1 MEVFVMLE
9 KGDSVGITACSNALS
24 KTYEE
29 TIKELD
35 YSLYDVGLTMA
46 DCSYIYGEKTAVEKA
61 NQLNEL
67 FANPDIKAIFD
78 VSGGD
83 AANELLPYLDY
94 DVIKDSGKVFHGY
107 SDLTTIINA
116 IYAKTDKVGCLYDVR
131 NLIFEYRERQMADFV
146 MTIMSDE
153 DDLWNI
159 DCEFVQGEKMK
170 GIVVGGNARCF
181 LKLAG
186 TEYMPSLKHKI
197 LLLESRSGNAVKV
210 RSYFTQL
217 AQMGAFKEVEGVLL
231 GTFLEMEKEGIIS
244 AADMLKEICGNKN
257 LPIATTN
264 EVGHRSDSKAV
275 YIGREIELPMR

>member
-1 MEVFVMLE
+1 MLD
-9 KGDSVGITACSNALS
+9 KGDSVGITACSNTLS
-24 KTYEE
+24 STYED

-46 DCSYIYGEKTAVEKA
+46 DCSYIYGERSADAKA
-61 NQLNEL
+61 EQLNAL
-67 FANPDIKAIFD
+67 YANPDIKAIFD

-94 DVIKDSGKVFHGY
+94 DLIKSSDKIFHGY

-146 MTIMSDE
+146 MTIMNDE

-159 DCEFVQGEKMK
+159 DCEFVQGERMK

-210 RSYFTQL
+210 RSYFIQL
-217 AQMGAFKEVEGVLL
+217 AQMGVFKEVSGVLL
-231 GTFLEMEKEGIIS
+231 GTFLEMEKEGVIS
-244 AADMLKEICGNKN
+244 AADMLKEICGDKN
-257 LPIATTN
+257 LPIAITN
-264 EVGHRSDSKAV
+264 DVGHRSDSKAV
-275 YIGREIELPMR
+275 YIGRELDLPMR